1 MAETA
6 KKGARPK
13 VEAVPE
19 PDPTPGRA
27 ATTGAP
33 AEQEPRGHATTAC
46 PVAFCPICLAVSAVQ
61 PIKPDVVEHLLRAGS
76 EFFLAFRALL
86 DARADE
92 MAGRHDDE
100 TTHLEKI
107 DIG

>member
-1 MAETA
+1 MAEAA
-6 KKGARPK
+6 KRGSGPK
-13 VEAVPE
+13 VEAMPE

-27 ATTGAP
+27 AAP
-33 AEQEPRGHATTAC
+33 AEQEQRGHAATAC
-46 PVAFCPICLAVSAVQ
+46 PVAFCPICLTVSAVQ

-76 EFFLAFRALL
+76 EFFLAFRALI

-92 MAGRHDDE
+92 LAGEHDDE

>member
-1 MAETA
+1 MTEAV
-6 KKGARPK
+6 KKSARSK

-19 PDPTPGRA
+19 PDREPGRA
-27 ATTGAP
+27 AATDAAP
-33 AEQEPRGHATTAC
+33 EPEQRGHTPAAC

-92 MAGRHDDE
+92 MAGEHRDG

>member
-1 MAETA
+1 MAEAA
-6 KKGARPK
+6 KRGARPK

-19 PDPTPGRA
+19 PDVVPGRA
-27 ATTGAP
+27 AATDASPEPEQGHTP
-33 AEQEPRGHATTAC
+33 AAC

-92 MAGRHDDE
+92 MAGEHDDGSSRM
-100 TTHLEKI
+100 EKI